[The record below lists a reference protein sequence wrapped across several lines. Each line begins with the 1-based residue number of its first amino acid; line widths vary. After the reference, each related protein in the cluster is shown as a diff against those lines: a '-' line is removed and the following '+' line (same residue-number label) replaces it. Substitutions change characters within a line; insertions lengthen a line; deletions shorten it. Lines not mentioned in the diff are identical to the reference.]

1 MKVRA
6 WQAAFSEVCRPLPYP
21 QSARLL
27 PRLACAL
34 NMRLFVHFVQTAKAS
49 PALALRGKN
58 AVSKNVQIC
67 ACFCITSNRLEA
79 CYYCAICRCIY
90 ATVRTLEKNMKTV
103 TDAEFRANIGDM
115 LEYLRSGGSITI
127 KGEDRKDVVLSGSD
141 LSPEYLAAS
150 DDLRS
155 IREKVTK
162 MSQHPLLQ
170 TTRELAKRHPTLFSH
185 GKKALSFEEAMK
197 RTKEK
202 HAEIIKRLEDN

>member
-1 MKVRA
+1 
-6 WQAAFSEVCRPLPYP
+6 
-21 QSARLL
+21 ARLL

-34 NMRLFVHFVQTAKAS
+34 NMRLFVHFVQTVQAS
-49 PALALRGKN
+49 PVLALH
-58 AVSKNVQIC
+58 SKNDASKIVQIC
-67 ACFCITSNRLEA
+67 ALFCTTSNTLKA
-79 CYYCAICRCIY
+79 CYYCAICRYIY
-90 ATVRTLEKNMKTV
+90 ATVRMLEMNMKTV

-170 TTRELAKRHPTLFSH
+170 TTRELEKRHPALFSH